1 MYSTQTRSNMFAP
14 SNRYLNKTSV
24 SKPCIMI
31 HALYNSVQFGPCLV
45 SKIVLFKFET
55 FSFLKLPLEY
65 IHQSR

>member
-1 MYSTQTRSNMFAP
+1 
-14 SNRYLNKTSV
+14 
-24 SKPCIMI
+24 MI